1 MTFSAQQPDAP
12 GWGRALDAAR
22 GCPRCGARTRS
33 GSPCKAPAVAGRRRC
48 RMHGGAEGS
57 GAPPGERNGNYR
69 NGYWTKEA
77 IDERRHL
84 RALVRM
90 FGGAG
95 RAV

>member
-1 MTFSAQQPDAP
+1 
-12 GWGRALDAAR
+12 
-22 GCPRCGARTRS
+22 
-33 GSPCKAPAVAGRRRC
+33 
-48 RMHGGAEGS
+48 MHGGADGS

-69 NGYWTKEA
+69 NGYWTKAA